1 MMPLRRPRRVVAETR
16 EVPTSRSLPTT
27 PTTVNFLQLPLVHSH
42 LEEGR
47 EGVLYR
53 IEVRKDELTGRTLR
67 GRFPIPASKPGSH

>member
-1 MMPLRRPRRVVAETR
+1 M
-16 EVPTSRSLPTT
+16 T

-42 LEEGR
+42 LEEGGK
-47 EGVLYR
+47 GVLYR